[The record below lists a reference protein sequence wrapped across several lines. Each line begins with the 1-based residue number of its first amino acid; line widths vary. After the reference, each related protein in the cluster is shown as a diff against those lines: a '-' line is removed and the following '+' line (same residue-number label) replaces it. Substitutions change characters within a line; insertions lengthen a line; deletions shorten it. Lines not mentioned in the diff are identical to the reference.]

1 MKAAILDLGTNVYN
15 LLIADIKNNSCK
27 ITKVFKVPSN
37 TGAGGFI
44 NPFIGPDAAESSLKA
59 IDQIKREIAKEGDI
73 DVLKAFA
80 TSAFRDA
87 SNGREF
93 ALTIAGETGI
103 EVEII
108 DGEREAELIYKG
120 VRESILIYD
129 EKVLI
134 CDIGGGSTELI
145 IAGKRDI
152 HFMKSFNLGVVR
164 LREMFHKEDPIGIAE
179 LNSLESYLEEEL
191 KPIADAC
198 SEHFPGIMI
207 GTSGSFDTLREILC
221 PEDDWSMPAMQ
232 LDMKDLE
239 KFHNMLLASTSKERA
254 QIKGMSPLRVDY
266 IVTGSILI
274 QKIIQCCL
282 VKDLWQSSYSLKE
295 GYMAELAENYFKFK
309 N

>member
-37 TGAGGFI
+37 TGAGGFV
-44 NPFIGPDAAESSLKA
+44 NPVIGPDAMKSSLRA
-59 IDQIKREIAKEGDI
+59 IDQIRSEIAKEGNV

-93 ALTIAGETGI
+93 ALTIASETGI
-103 EVEII
+103 DVEII
-108 DGEREAELIYKG
+108 NGEREAELIYKG

-164 LREMFHKEDPIGIAE
+164 LREMFHREDPIGRAE

-191 KPIADAC
+191 RPLVYAC
-198 SEHFPGIMI
+198 REHSPRIMI

-221 PEDDWSMPAMQ
+221 PSDDGLMPAIQ
-232 LDMKDLE
+232 LNMNKLE
-239 KFHNMLLASTSKERA
+239 KFHFMLLSSTSKERA
-254 QIKGMSPLRVDY
+254 QIKCMSPIRVDY

-274 QKIIQCCL
+274 QKILECCS
-282 VKDLWQSSYSLKE
+282 VKELWQSSFSLKE
-295 GYMAELAENYFKFK
+295 GYMTELAETYFKIK
-309 N
+309 